1 MSNQP
6 MKRIRRIIIT
16 KTIVYDR
23 ETVEK
28 QPGINND
35 EDFIAYVA
43 DNYDKDFEDKSLC
56 TVDTALLKDD

>member
-1 MSNQP
+1 

-23 ETVEK
+23 ETVEQ

-35 EDFIAYVA
+35 EDFINYVA

>member
-1 MSNQP
+1 

-23 ETVEK
+23 ETVE
-28 QPGINND
+28 QQLNINND
-35 EDFIAYVA
+35 EDFINYVD